1 MFILKNKMR
10 EIDPVT
16 GLPNEVVDNF
26 KFSGLPTNN
35 IKIYSKEVRNGKTLT
50 LIEGIDKE
58 KADLIAKK
66 LKKSLA
72 CGGTVKNGIIE
83 LQGKHEE
90 KVQKLLK
97 ELGYLM

>member
-1 MFILKNKMR
+1 MR
-10 EIDPVT
+10 ETDPIT
-16 GLPNEVVDNF
+16 GLPIEIADEF
-26 KFSGLPTNN
+26 KFSSSPTSN

-58 KADLIAKK
+58 KLDLVAKK
-66 LKKSLA
+66 LKQSLA
-72 CGGTVKNGIIE
+72 CGGTVKNGVIE

-97 ELGYLM
+97 ELGYLK

>member
-1 MFILKNKMR
+1 MR
-10 EIDPVT
+10 ERDPIT
-16 GLPNEVVDNF
+16 GLPKEIADEF

-35 IKIYSKEVRNGKTLT
+35 IKIYSKEVRDGKTVT

-58 KADLIAKK
+58 KVDLVAKK
-66 LKKSLA
+66 LKHSLA

-97 ELGYLM
+97 ELGYLS

>member
-1 MFILKNKMR
+1 MR
-10 EIDPVT
+10 ETDPIT
-16 GLPNEVVDNF
+16 GLPNEIADEF
-26 KFSGLPTNN
+26 KFSGSPTNN
-35 IKIYSKEVRNGKTLT
+35 IKIYSKEVRDGKTLT

-58 KADLIAKK
+58 KVDLVVKK

>member
-1 MFILKNKMR
+1 MR
-10 EIDPVT
+10 ETDPIT
-16 GLPNEVVDNF
+16 GLPIEIADEF
-26 KFSGLPTNN
+26 KFSSSSTSN

-58 KADLIAKK
+58 KLDLVAKK
-66 LKKSLA
+66 LKQSLA
-72 CGGTVKNGIIE
+72 CGGTVKNGVIE

-97 ELGYLM
+97 ELGYLK